1 MPEGIAQVLAKAVQI
16 VRGQFRSQLQIL
28 VGQNQTTHARVKPER
43 EQECPTSIQHHAD
56 VFICVQYLNNK
67 NNERETDRQTDRQTE
82 TEHRERERETDR
94 DRDRDRQRQTDS
106 QTGRDKERETHTQ
119 RQRHRE
125 TQRQREKQ
133 TRERGERERKRQ
145 SVLQEFTITILVD

>member
-67 NNERETDRQTDRQTE
+67 NNERETDRQTDRQRQNTQ
-82 TEHRERERETDR
+82 RERETDR
-94 DRDRDRQRQTDS
+94 DRDRDRQRQTDR

-145 SVLQEFTITILVD
+145 PVLQEFTITILVD